1 MSAGAGA
8 WTVRLAGAAEA
19 DFEAILLWTLEQF
32 GNAQAR
38 VCADILSAAVQA
50 LIAGPEQPG
59 IKARPEIGRDLFTL
73 HVARYGP
80 RGRHFVLFRADAGSA
95 KRQIEVLRILHDSM
109 DLARHVPEDE

>member
-19 DFEAILLWTLEQF
+19 DFEAILLWNLEQS
-32 GNAQAR
+32 GDVQAG
-38 VCADILSAAVQA
+38 VYSEILSAAVRA

-59 IKARPEIGRDLFTL
+59 IKARSEIGRDLFTL
-73 HVARYGP
+73 HVARYG
-80 RGRHFVLFRADAGSA
+80 RRRRHFVVFRADADPA
-95 KRQIEVLRILHDSM
+95 NRQTDVLRILHDSM